1 MIREE
6 HRVSASLWK
15 RAKVTRPNR
24 CTLLQ
29 LLMLTTYSK
38 PVHMHW
44 YRYDNLSVDI
54 LWISAAFCLVTGR
67 QSSLNSFPFC
77 STVLEPDFH
86 LKKSV
91 EKTLWHSVQCWT
103 IVQSWHL
110 TSKEYIGFCCYL
122 YLWPWILVSYDW
134 YMIVFDKICSIWL
147 TWTSLSLSADAI
159 WLRSVNDKYF
169 LAWNSRSSS
178 SNCSL
183 VNAVRRRRVFP
194 CDELIALLEFPPPW
208 SLSGSLGA
216 PARPSS
222 VSDCSSSE
230 PVEII
235 IGNSID
241 TPHRV
246 HSAGRYIG
254 STRCETS
261 YTIR

>member
-1 MIREE
+1 MLDNCIELALNIKGI
-6 HRVSASLWK
+6 HRF
-15 RAKVTRPNR
+15 
-24 CTLLQ
+24 LL
-29 LLMLTTYSK
+29 LFIS
-38 PVHMHW
+38 V
-44 YRYDNLSVDI
+44 SVDI
-54 LWISAAFCLVTGR
+54 SWLRLVHDCFW
-67 QSSLNSFPFC
+67 Q
-77 STVLEPDFH
+77 
-86 LKKSV
+86 
-91 EKTLWHSVQCWT
+91 
-103 IVQSWHL
+103 
-110 TSKEYIGFCCYL
+110 
-122 YLWPWILVSYDW
+122 
-134 YMIVFDKICSIWL
+134 ICSIWL

-230 PVEII
+230 PVEIF

-241 TPHRV
+241 IPHRI
-246 HSAGRYIG
+246 HSADRCIW
-254 STRCETS
+254 STKCETS